1 MIAAQTTLASVQLQ
15 WPESN
20 SDINIYILL
29 REGTHKRIHYKKA
42 Y

>member
-20 SDINIYILL
+20 SDINIYISAARLA
-29 REGTHKRIHYKKA
+29 KF
-42 Y
+42 